1 MEVDE
6 LGMQQV
12 QLPVLPPISPTA
24 VNASSLSMRV
34 PRVRARR
41 ASVTATLNDG
51 PDLPSPRLALFAS
64 PVFGPQPVQHV
75 HSPADKRRRRLRSSV
90 SHTKQPRTPRT
101 LKLQHYADSSPF
113 HLTSPLHHL
122 SLLSPTSQHEF
133 PDPTPAPTNT
143 ATTKHPQRH
152 SAPQHH
158 SQPPAFLH
166 PLTHISSLGLTLT
179 PPTLNWSTA
188 ASVLAEAE
196 LRASDLLCR
205 AVSCDVERVVAVDRL
220 IGVDMRNE
228 LREVEGE
235 ERRVREKRWRDEEL
249 VKHLRDEEE
258 RKEQHVLIA
267 AEIRRNKAEV
277 EAARAALLQQRYI
290 DWRYRDEDVEEEEMA
305 DDQRLARYDVYHAA
319 QLRISL
325 AKQEESAAWKNE
337 WRDIQLLHQQ
347 HMAEERAASLARQ
360 QAEQQ
365 RINAAYTAAR
375 LKAKQGRLQLT
386 IHRSKHITS
395 PFLPAGTVAYFV
407 AQLVAEQPVQSLEYP
422 TPLSELRYAP
432 FTADAAVGAG
442 EALSG
447 SEAGDSGSE
456 GGVEVGWASEW
467 VAKSVPKTTLVIGWQ
482 CCDREQKERFDKW
495 IRKKERQRR
504 LDASTTTTAA
514 DQQPATAQPS
524 KLTTKKSSKQTQ
536 KSDKTKSSTTTT
548 QAKRAIK
555 ATATTTTE
563 EQVSSIKKV
572 KKLKELRSHS
582 HRHALITRVLELG
595 RVELKL
601 RDIREREGGEWDG
614 MVEVYGLGW
623 QAKAAS
629 DERKRRR
636 KREKQQRLANSNSDG
651 ADGGIDSPTGVLS
664 PSLLSPRSPG
674 RPGTGLSSTTNGMST
689 TRFDSPRFMNGSL
702 ATTRAALTK
711 SERDQQR
718 LNTSHLT
725 MNPASLYPTRQSQ
738 KRSELQ
744 LLLMTDKERQQYQDD
759 EEHKERLRRE
769 KEDKEKRK
777 WSRKVGELW
786 ISMKLL
792 PLDVDGKLIVRE
804 GEKRATEAEVKE
816 REEGDEDESVRDEED
831 EEKDEDGDDAEDG
844 EGEDKD
850 DGEDEQE
857 EEEEAEATISIA
869 KKGRKALSKSSS
881 KKAKGKKSAETKSRP
896 EAESVS
902 AEQLRSKAFPI
913 MD

>member
-6 LGMQQV
+6 LRLQQF
-12 QLPVLPPISPTA
+12 PVLPPISPTA
-24 VNASSLSMRV
+24 FNTISPSARMTRA
-34 PRVRARR
+34 RARR

-51 PDLPSPRLALFAS
+51 PDLPSPRLALFVS
-64 PVFGPQPVQHV
+64 PVLGPPQLQHV
-75 HSPADKRRRRLRSSV
+75 HSPADKRRRRLRLSV
-90 SHTKQPRTPRT
+90 IHAKQPRTPRT

-113 HLTSPLHHL
+113 NLTSPLHHL
-122 SLLSPTSQHEF
+122 SLLSPANKHDN
-133 PDPTPAPTNT
+133 PDTAQPTTTTNN
-143 ATTKHPQRH
+143 H
-152 SAPQHH
+152 SHYSHHHHH

-166 PLTHISSLGLTLT
+166 PLTHLSALGLTLT

-235 ERRVREKRWRDEEL
+235 ERRVREKRWREEEV
-249 VKHLRDEEE
+249 VKQAREDEE

-277 EAARAALLQQRYI
+277 EVARAALLQQRYI
-290 DWRYRDEDVEEEEMA
+290 EWRYRDEDVEEEEMA

-347 HMAEERAASLARQ
+347 RMAEERAASLARQ

-386 IHRSKHITS
+386 IQRARTITS
-395 PFLPAGTVAYFV
+395 PFLPSGTVAYFV
-407 AQLVAEQPVQSLEYP
+407 AQLVAEQPIQSLEYP
-422 TPLSELRYAP
+422 APLSELRYSP
-432 FTADAAVGAG
+432 FTADVEAAVGGVEGESDGVAG
-442 EALSG
+442 SG
-447 SEAGDSGSE
+447 E
-456 GGVEVGWASEW
+456 GGVEVGWGCEW
-467 VAKSVPKTTLVIGWQ
+467 MAKSVAKSTLVISWQ

-504 LDASTTTTAA
+504 NDAATATTANEEQQQQPSKARPPKSTTTK
-514 DQQPATAQPS
+514 S
-524 KLTTKKSSKQTQ
+524 KSNS
-536 KSDKTKSSTTTT
+536 TKSSTNNNNSQPTAPT
-548 QAKRAIK
+548 KRPTK
-555 ATATTTTE
+555 AATTSTSTE
-563 EQVSSIKKV
+563 EQISVVKRV

-582 HRHALITRVLELG
+582 HRHVLITRVLELG

-601 RDIREREGGEWDG
+601 RDIREREAGEWDG
-614 MVEVYGLGW
+614 MVEVTGVGW
-623 QAKAAS
+623 QAKAAA

-636 KREKQQRLANSNSDG
+636 KREKQQRAGNDVEG
-651 ADGGIDSPTGVLS
+651 MESPGVLS
-664 PSLLSPRSPG
+664 PLQSP
-674 RPGTGLSSTTNGMST
+674 RPGTGMSSMST
-689 TRFDSPRFMNGSL
+689 ARFDSPPFNTNSSST
-702 ATTRAALTK
+702 TTRAPTTK
-711 SERDQQR
+711 TERDQQR
-718 LNTSHLT
+718 LTASHLT
-725 MNPASLYPTRQSQ
+725 MNPASLYPTRPSQ

-759 EEHKERLRRE
+759 EEHKERLRRD
-769 KEDKEKRK
+769 KEDKERRK

-786 ISMKLL
+786 IGVRLL
-792 PLDVDGKLIVRE
+792 PLDADGKLIVRE
-804 GEKRATEAEVKE
+804 GEKRVEAEVKE
-816 REEGDEDESVRDEED
+816 RDEEEED
-831 EEKDEDGDDAEDG
+831 ELDEGMGGEEGEEKEEDGDETEDR
-844 EGEDKD
+844 EGDQND
-850 DGEDEQE
+850 E
-857 EEEEAEATISIA
+857 EEEEREVVAVKTG
-869 KKGRKALSKSSS
+869 KKGRQQKSTS
-881 KKAKGKKSAETKSRP
+881 KKEKDRGLAGKKSESKAE
-896 EAESVS
+896 AVS

-913 MD
+913 LD